1 MKIDLETEIKYV
13 LPDSDLT
20 IVVCS
25 QKRRPCFQKARA
37 IRLKVASA
45 DFVFDSQCFET
56 LSRQV
61 SIMHMQ

>member
-20 IVVCS
+20 IVGCS
-25 QKRRPCFQKARA
+25 QKRRPCFFKKRPDSRA

-56 LSRQV
+56 LS
-61 SIMHMQ
+61 